1 MLHKFYLSFA
11 YGSLQGF
18 LSGKQGA
25 GTHKSGKHKCN
36 ESFVKI
42 CLYNN
47 TVYLNILLKWVSNLE
62 TEL

>member
-11 YGSLQGF
+11 NGSLQGF

-47 TVYLNILLKWVSNLE
+47 TVYLNILLK
-62 TEL
+62 